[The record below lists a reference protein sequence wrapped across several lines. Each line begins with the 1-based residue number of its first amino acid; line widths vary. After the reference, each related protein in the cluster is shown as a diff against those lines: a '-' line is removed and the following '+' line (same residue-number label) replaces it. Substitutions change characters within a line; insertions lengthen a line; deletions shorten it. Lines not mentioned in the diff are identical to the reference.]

1 MPRAT
6 GKVAAHARHQK
17 VLKKAKGYR
26 GGKSR
31 LFKTAKEAVEKS
43 LQYAFRDRR
52 ARKREFRR
60 LWIIRINAAARSH
73 GMSYNAL
80 MSGLRSSQV
89 DIDRKNLA
97 ELAVNDA
104 AAFEALVNTAKQAQ
118 A

>member
-17 VLKKAKGYR
+17 VLKRAKGYR

-31 LFKTAKEAVEKS
+31 LFKTAKEAVERS

-80 MSGLRSSQV
+80 MSGLKSSRV
-89 DIDRKNLA
+89 EIDRKNLA

-104 AAFEALVNTAKQAQ
+104 AAFEVLVNTAKQAQ